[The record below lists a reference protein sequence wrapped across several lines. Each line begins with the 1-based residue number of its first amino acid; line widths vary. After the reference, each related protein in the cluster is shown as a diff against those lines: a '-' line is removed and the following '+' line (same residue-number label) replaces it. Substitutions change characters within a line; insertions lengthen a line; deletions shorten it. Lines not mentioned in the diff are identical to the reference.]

1 MDPTNSSGGRL
12 LWWAYMIV
20 LTLIQLVA
28 SFVFSWIVAYSG
40 SHYEF
45 DPFAIALPVFFMSTC
60 LHKFWLDY
68 KMIYGGQ
75 ANQMRNVIVGIIY
88 RIWIFLGNLLNIS
101 KNHNQKFNLL
111 L

>member
-28 SFVFSWIVAYSG
+28 SFVFSWIVAYSCIPG
-40 SHYEF
+40 
-45 DPFAIALPVFFMSTC
+45 IALPVFFMSTC

>member
-20 LTLIQLVA
+20 LTIIQLVA
-28 SFVFSWIVAYSG
+28 SFGFSWIVAYSVTP
-40 SHYEF
+40 YEF

-75 ANQMRNVIVGIIY
+75 ANQMRNVTVGIIY
-88 RIWIFLGNLLNIS
+88 RIWIFLGNLLKTSN
-101 KNHNQKFNLL
+101 FN
-111 L
+111 